1 MRQVILFYTFIF
13 SSLFTYA
20 QFQFTGQVNQNFNNA
35 TAYLIRIDEYQ
46 KSDLLITENII
57 QEYKIDS
64 LNQFHFSGDFLNS
77 KNSLYKIYLDNC
89 NTSITDYKHTIK
101 HCENSNTI
109 IFIAKNNDSIH
120 FPLNDLSQF
129 FCEIESSTPQ
139 NIAVLELTNL
149 QEELLSNLHRTK
161 SDAQR
166 DIIFK
171 NCFKKLQKHSKTFN
185 DPLVE
190 LYAYYLYA
198 NKNSYSREFYLNDL
212 KQNDYYLNL
221 LNSLT
226 TQYPKASYVQ
236 QYKTDLNNDGY
247 QLLENPNSNASYI
260 TYLFA
265 ALLVISLLVNFVL
278 LKKVKKTSNE
288 VIDYKN
294 VLTPQEQNVFE
305 LMHQKM
311 SNKAI
316 AETLF
321 ISVSTVKT
329 HINNIYAKLNISS
342 RKEINDF
349 F

>member
-1 MRQVILFYTFIF
+1 MQHTLLRFIFLF
-13 SSLFTYA
+13 SSLITSA
-20 QFQFTGQVNQNFNNA
+20 QFQFTGKVNKHFSNA
-35 TAYLIRIDEYQ
+35 TAYLIAIDSYQ
-46 KSDLLITENII
+46 KCELLITENII

-64 LNQFHFSGDFLNS
+64 LHQFKFSGDFLNS
-77 KNSLYKIYLDNC
+77 KNRFYKIYIDNC
-89 NTSITDYKHTIK
+89 NTLITDYKHTIK

-120 FPLNDLSQF
+120 FPLNDLSQS
-129 FCEIESSTPQ
+129 FCEIESSSPQ
-139 NIAVLELTNL
+139 NTAVLELTNL
-149 QEELLSNLHRTK
+149 QEELLSNLHHTK

-171 NCFKKLQKHSKTFN
+171 NCFKELQKHSKTYN

-190 LYAYYLYA
+190 LYSYYLYA
-198 NKNSYSREFYLNDL
+198 NTNSYSREFYLEDL

-226 TQYPKASYVQ
+226 KLYPEASYVQ

-247 QLLENPNSNASYI
+247 QLLEKPDNSANYF

-278 LKKVKKTSNE
+278 LKKVKKTTNE

-294 VLTPQEQNVFE
+294 ILTPQEQNVFE

-316 AETLF
+316 AERLF
-321 ISVSTVKT
+321 VSVSTVKT
-329 HINNIYAKLNISS
+329 HINNIYSKLNISS
-342 RKEINDF
+342 RKEVDNF